1 MVAGGQLNIDAVDAD
16 YCPSWTRLLYKVSD
30 TQLKLNP
37 EFASCVNPGDEL
49 LISSSTTNWDDDKK
63 VSIASVDPISGVV
76 GIETP
81 ILDVLPGV
89 EKTVIPSCFNG
100 TCFSIFHSYLTHLH
114 HTRHDY

>member
-1 MVAGGQLNIDAVDAD
+1 MGSN
-16 YCPSWTRLLYKVSD
+16 PSWWRGVNSILTRLMQIVRAGQDYSTKFRIRRD
-30 TQLKLNP
+30 P

-89 EKTVIPSCFNG
+89 EKTVIYC
-100 TCFSIFHSYLTHLH
+100 HSLLFQWYVF
-114 HTRHDY
+114 